1 MGGTIQPAEAPLSV
15 RGRFALVRSLGDIF
29 AQAGLAWIQHDAT
42 TMGASL
48 AFYTVF
54 SVAPILVIAIGVL
67 GLVTNADIVR
77 AHLLPQMQVLFG
89 DAGAS
94 AVQTLVLS
102 ATLMRSSRFATLIEV
117 MVLIV
122 GASSVFVEL
131 QNSLDRIWG
140 VPKRTRLGGLWQM
153 VRSRFLSVGLVFC
166 VGFLLMVSLLVSTLL
181 GAVDIW
187 IGAFFGE
194 WRTVLLVIDLSM
206 SVAITMVLFALVY
219 KYVPQEKMAWGD
231 VWAGAVVAA
240 ALFNIGKL
248 AIGFYLGKSS
258 FASIY
263 GAAGSLLI
271 LLLWAYYSAQ
281 IVLFGAEFTKSF
293 SFTLGS
299 RRENGSKRQT
309 PERDVIV
316 RR

>member
-1 MGGTIQPAEAPLSV
+1 
-15 RGRFALVRSLGDIF
+15 
-29 AQAGLAWIQHDAT
+29 
-42 TMGASL
+42 
-48 AFYTVF
+48 
-54 SVAPILVIAIGVL
+54 
-67 GLVTNADIVR
+67 
-77 AHLLPQMQVLFG
+77 MQVLFG

-94 AVQTLVLS
+94 AVQTLLLS
-102 ATLMRSSRFATLIEV
+102 ATHMRSSRFATLIEV
-117 MVLIV
+117 MVLII

-153 VRSRFLSVGLVFC
+153 VRARFLSVGLVFG
-166 VGFLLMVSLLVSTLL
+166 VGFLLMVSLLVSALL
-181 GAVDIW
+181 GALDIW
-187 IGAFFGE
+187 IGSFIGE
-194 WRTVLLVIDLSM
+194 WRTVLPVIDLSI
-206 SVAITMVLFALVY
+206 SVGITMVLFALVY

-248 AIGFYLGKSS
+248 AIGFYLGKSA

-293 SFTLGS
+293 SFTLGTRS
-299 RRENGSKRQT
+299 EYGSKRQT
-309 PERDVIV
+309 PEREVIA

>member
-1 MGGTIQPAEAPLSV
+1 MAAPRPVSSPAVPMIRGDARGVTIRRPIALS
-15 RGRFALVRSLGDIF
+15 RSITGIF
-29 AQAGLAWIQHDAT
+29 AKAACAWIQHDAT

-54 SVAPILVIAIGVL
+54 SVAPILIIAIGVL
-67 GLVTNADIVR
+67 GLMTNVDTVR
-77 AHLLPQMQVLFG
+77 AQLLPQMQILFG

-94 AVQTLVLS
+94 AVQTLLLS
-102 ATLMRSSRFATLIEV
+102 ATNMGTSRLATLIGV
-117 MVLIV
+117 VALII

-140 VPKRTRLGGLWQM
+140 VPKRSRLGSLWQI
-153 VRSRFLSVGLVFC
+153 VRARFLSVGLVFG

-181 GAVDIW
+181 AALDIW
-187 IGAFFGE
+187 IGALLGQ
-194 WRTVLLVIDLSM
+194 WGTVLLIIDRSLSL
-206 SVAITMVLFALVY
+206 AITMGLFALVY
-219 KYVPQEKMAWGD
+219 KYVPQQKMAWGD
-231 VWAGAVVAA
+231 VWGGAAVAA

-248 AIGFYLGKSS
+248 AIGYYVGRSA

-281 IVLFGAEFTKSF
+281 IVLFGAEFTKSYA
-293 SFTLGS
+293 FTLGT
-299 RRENGSKRQT
+299 RRPIG
-309 PERDVIV
+309 
-316 RR
+316 